1 MLKQLLDLW
10 YVRLEVVA
18 ETEESRQQ
26 ARTIL
31 ILDQAGRI
39 PYLQYNRQ
47 AEQLEIKTDRDPL
60 ELKAALESI
69 KELQVLLP
77 CTTLHF
83 HAARK
88 LSSQIRGEIVPM
100 MLEVGMRTPEAD
112 RAWNLL
118 ARLCHSGAC
127 RAVAMSMR
135 RERMGRSAL
144 AKQVQQT
151 VEGLSGPCN
160 SAIGATIAAPMRIDH
175 LLRTLLPDPS
185 APYARGHDDAVW
197 QCLRE
202 LLGEPDDQDPDVAAA
217 RRLALQPA
225 RLAPS
230 VDSGSMCG
238 ARRSCRVRGCMGR
251 RSACIAAAPS

>member
-18 ETEESRQQ
+18 ETEASRQQ
-26 ARTIL
+26 ARTML

-39 PYLQYNRQ
+39 PYLQHNRQ

-60 ELKAALESI
+60 DPGSGAPSVYHPPLSRGQEAILANPGRDCPDDVGGGNAHPRSRPRLESAGAALPQQSMPSSGDE
-69 KELQVLLP
+69 
-77 CTTLHF
+77 
-83 HAARK
+83 HAPRAHGS
-88 LSSQIRGEIVPM
+88 LSAGEA
-100 MLEVGMRTPEAD
+100 GAAD
-112 RAWNLL
+112 
-118 ARLCHSGAC
+118 GI
-127 RAVAMSMR
+127 
-135 RERMGRSAL
+135 
-144 AKQVQQT
+144 
-151 VEGLSGPCN
+151 EGLSGPCN
-160 SAIGATIAAPMRIDH
+160 SAIGATIAAPTRVDR

-238 ARRSCRVRGCMGR
+238 ARRSCRLRGCMGR
-251 RSACIAAAPS
+251 RFACIAAAPS